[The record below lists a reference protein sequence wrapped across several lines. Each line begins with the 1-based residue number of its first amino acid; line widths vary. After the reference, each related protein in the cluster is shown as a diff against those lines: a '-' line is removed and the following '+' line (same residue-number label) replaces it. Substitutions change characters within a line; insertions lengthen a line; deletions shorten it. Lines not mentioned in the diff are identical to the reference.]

1 MDNRRQTEC
10 NQARLNCRS
19 AKEKDK
25 VNILSFPQSCIVDR
39 VVPKNMFYKFME
51 VNPRMKAR
59 FVNDVVSITWLYKLS
74 AQSLNVTSS
83 DNMLEIEVFV
93 ASLKGPDCPPDL
105 FSFIDC
111 NMPHHIVFILT
122 YEDNAML
129 LINYK
134 DWTDNTHTKFKITQ
148 TFTSPWVKIKD
159 IQLPVQGQ
167 SLNRIYD
174 NFVASVSGIGEHK
187 AGAMAEIVELKQRIA
202 KMESE
207 LNALQVKVRKEKQF
221 NIQMEMN
228 KQVKANRKELAAL
241 KEELEKLK

>member
-1 MDNRRQTEC
+1 MQMDMENL
-10 NQARLNCRS
+10 LNY
-19 AKEKDK
+19 
-25 VNILSFPQSCIVDR
+25 PQSCIVDR
-39 VVPKNMFYKFME
+39 VVPKTMFYKFME

-74 AQSLNVTSS
+74 AQTLNVMDSE
-83 DNMLEIEVFV
+83 DMKEIEVFV
-93 ASLKGPDCPPDL
+93 AALKGPDCPPDL
-105 FSFIDC
+105 FAFIDC

-134 DWTDNTHTKFKITQ
+134 EWARSEKTPPHRGGGRERVFKITQ
-148 TFTSPWVKIKD
+148 TFTSRWVKTEEL
-159 IQLPVQGQ
+159 QLPIQGQ

-207 LNALQVKVRKEKQF
+207 LNTLQAKVRKEKQF

-228 KQVKANRKELAAL
+228 KHVKAKRKELAEL
-241 KEELEKLK
+241 KDNLEKLK